1 MKVSA
6 VLVYLKCL
14 LAKGGE
20 EKQGGGRALLAMS
33 GKGWHKKKLLKHR
46 SPGFSYRCSV
56 RVRQLKSWHE
66 IQLASAPC
74 VIAKPVNYVS
84 EEKVKIC
91 VNLSHLSR

>member
-20 EKQGGGRALLAMS
+20 EKQGEGRALLAMS
-33 GKGWHKKKLLKHR
+33 GKGWHKKLLKHR

-74 VIAKPVNYVS
+74 VIAKPVNYIS